1 MTGAQD
7 MELVKE
13 FARQNSEAA
22 FTELVRRHIAL
33 VYSVAQRYTGN
44 AADAKDVTQAPS
56 SVEVISHTP
65 VASPP
70 GCCAPIPAV
79 NSVNRRR
86 MCNLL

>member
-33 VYSVAQRYTGN
+33 V
-44 AADAKDVTQAPS
+44 
-56 SVEVISHTP
+56 
-65 VASPP
+65 
-70 GCCAPIPAV
+70 
-79 NSVNRRR
+79 
-86 MCNLL
+86 